1 MNAIA
6 QVGNFALDGWREIRY
21 LSGITWRAMSL
32 GVKPRYWTRA
42 VRVEFY
48 RQVISIGVGSAG
60 FVFYVAFAV
69 GILVVAQALVWLQII
84 GQSKSL
90 GALFVT
96 VLIREAVPILTNF
109 LFIGRSG
116 TAVTTE
122 LGNMK
127 ISGEVR
133 VLDAQGID
141 PFIYLVIPRVLS
153 LTVSVFCLAVLFVVV
168 SFTSGYLFSLLLS
181 PDIRDPGTFIY
192 SILFSVNPVDLINF
206 LAKSIIPALFTGA
219 ICCAEGL
226 RVESSFVEVSQ
237 ATKRA
242 LSRSVRALFGISA
255 LVTLLTYV

>member
-1 MNAIA
+1 MNTFA
-6 QVGNFALDGWREIRY
+6 QVGHTALNGWREVRY
-21 LSGITWRAMSL
+21 LTGITWQVLLLSIR
-32 GVKPRYWTRA
+32 PRYWTRA
-42 VRVEFY
+42 VRSELH
-48 RQVISIGVGSAG
+48 RQMLSIGVDSTG
-60 FVFYVAFAV
+60 FVFYVASAV
-69 GILVVAQALVWLQII
+69 GILVVAQALIWLQVI

-109 LFIGRSG
+109 LIIGRSG
-116 TAVTTE
+116 TALTTE
-122 LGNMK
+122 LGNMR
-127 ISGEVR
+127 ISGELR
-133 VLDAQGID
+133 ILDSQGLD
-141 PFIYLVIPRVLS
+141 PFIYLVMPRVLS
-153 LTVSVFCLAVLFVVV
+153 LTLSVICLAILFVVV

-181 PDIRDPGTFIY
+181 PAIADPGTFIY
-192 SILFSVNPVDLINF
+192 SILRSLNPVDVINF

-226 RVESSFVEVSQ
+226 RVETSFAEVPP

>member
-1 MNAIA
+1 MNTLA

-21 LSGITWRAMSL
+21 LSGITWQVLVLS
-32 GVKPRYWTRA
+32 VKPRYWTRA
-42 VRVEFY
+42 VRTEFY
-48 RQVISIGVGSAG
+48 RQILSIGVGSFG
-60 FVFYVAFAV
+60 FVFYVASAV
-69 GILVVAQALVWLQII
+69 GISVVAQALVWLQVI

-90 GALFVT
+90 GALFVV

-109 LFIGRSG
+109 LVIGRSG
-116 TAVTTE
+116 TALTTE
-122 LGNMK
+122 LGNMRVA
-127 ISGEVR
+127 GEVR
-133 VLDAQGID
+133 ALDTQGLD
-141 PFIYLVIPRVLS
+141 PFIYLVMPRVLS

-168 SFTSGYLFSLLLS
+168 SFASGYLCSLLLS
-181 PDIRDPGTFIY
+181 PAIADPGTFIH
-192 SILFSVNPVDLINF
+192 SILFSMNPVDVINF

-226 RVESSFVEVSQ
+226 RVEASVAEVPE

>member
-1 MNAIA
+1 MNTFA
-6 QVGNFALDGWREIRY
+6 QVGNFALNGWREICY
-21 LSGITWRAMSL
+21 LSGITAQVL
-32 GVKPRYWTRA
+32 FVGVKPRYWTRP
-42 VRVEFY
+42 VRAEFY
-48 RQVISIGVGSAG
+48 RQILSIGIDSIG
-60 FVFYVAFAV
+60 FVFYVASAV
-69 GILVVAQALVWLQII
+69 GIVVVAQALVWLQVV

-109 LFIGRSG
+109 LIIGRSG
-116 TAVTTE
+116 TALTSE
-122 LGNMK
+122 LGNMR

-133 VLDAQGID
+133 VLDAQGLD
-141 PFIYLVIPRVLS
+141 PFIYLVMPRVLS
-153 LTVSVFCLAVLFVVV
+153 LTVSVFCLAVLFVAV
-168 SFTSGYLFSLLLS
+168 SFSSGYLCSLLLS
-181 PDIRDPGTFIY
+181 PAIADPGTFIY
-192 SILFSVNPVDLINF
+192 SIFSSLNPVDIINF

-226 RVESSFVEVSQ
+226 RVEASITEVPP

>member
-1 MNAIA
+1 MNTLA

-21 LSGITWRAMSL
+21 LSGITCQALVLS
-32 GVKPRYWTRA
+32 VKPRYWTRA
-42 VRVEFY
+42 VRTEFY
-48 RQVISIGVGSAG
+48 RQILSIGVGSTG
-60 FVFYVAFAV
+60 FIFYVASAV
-69 GILVVAQALVWLQII
+69 GISVVAQALVWLQVI

-90 GALFVT
+90 GSLFVV

-109 LFIGRSG
+109 LVIGRSG
-116 TAVTTE
+116 TALTTE
-122 LGNMK
+122 LGNMR
-127 ISGEVR
+127 IAGEVR
-133 VLDAQGID
+133 ALDTQGLD
-141 PFIYLVIPRVLS
+141 PFIYLVMPRVLS

-168 SFTSGYLFSLLLS
+168 SFASGYLFSLLLNPAIS
-181 PDIRDPGTFIY
+181 DPGTFIH
-192 SILFSVNPVDLINF
+192 SILFSINALDLVNF

-226 RVESSFVEVSQ
+226 RVEASVAEVPE